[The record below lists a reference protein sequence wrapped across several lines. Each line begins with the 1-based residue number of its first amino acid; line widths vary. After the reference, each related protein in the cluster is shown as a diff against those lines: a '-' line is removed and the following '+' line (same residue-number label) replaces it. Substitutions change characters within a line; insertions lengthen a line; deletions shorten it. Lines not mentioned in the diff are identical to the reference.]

1 MEASAHDHCRWLCVS
16 ALALTVC
23 ASSGVARARSADPD
37 WTCGESGRPWVVVDF
52 TGPGWD
58 EAQRRGIRAD
68 LAAGLRMHGML
79 VCAPQSNGGAQPL
92 ARVQLEAAAM
102 ERVSVVIEVHDS
114 LTNKHVLREIDL
126 QSVPQ
131 DARGVALAAA
141 AEELLRASWA
151 ELALEDAPVAAREPP
166 AEVLDVVQL
175 TAVVLP
181 RHPRALGIRASA
193 EYYGGGLTLLG
204 ADAWF
209 CVWLGESIATEF
221 AVGYRR
227 GLDVSAEHG
236 TIESQGLAVS
246 VDLLYALAGARSSVS
261 LLARLGVQGSSLEYD
276 GRPEAGASGDDL
288 RGFGVSARA
297 ALTLRL
303 ALSDDLD
310 FRVEAGPG
318 LALRGVAA
326 VDTDDV
332 VASTSGVLGHAAL
345 SLGAVF

>member
-1 MEASAHDHCRWLCVS
+1 MEASAYDRSRWLRVS

-23 ASSGVARARSADPD
+23 ASAGVARARSADPD
-37 WTCGESGRPWVVVDF
+37 WTCGESGRPWVELDF

-68 LAAGLRMHGML
+68 LEAGLRLHGML
-79 VCAPQSNGGAQPL
+79 VCSADSRAAAQPL

-114 LTNKHVLREIDL
+114 LTNKHVLREVDL
-126 QSVPQ
+126 RSVPQ

-151 ELALEDAPVAAREPP
+151 ELALADAPPAAREPP

-175 TAVVLP
+175 TAVVPP

-193 EYYGGGLTLLG
+193 EYYAGGLTLFG

-209 CVWLGESIATEF
+209 CVWLGESIAAEF

-227 GLDVSAEHG
+227 GLDVAAEHG
-236 TIESQGLAVS
+236 SVESQGLAVG
-246 VDLLYALAGARSSVS
+246 VDLLYALAGARAPVS

-276 GRPEAGASGDDL
+276 GRPDQGASGDDQ

-297 ALTLRL
+297 ALILKL
-303 ALSDDLD
+303 GLSKDLD

-318 LALRGVAA
+318 VALRGVAA